1 VLVVDDSVVIRR
13 LVAEVL
19 SGDPEIEV
27 VGSAANGLIALA
39 RLQSTVVDIIT
50 LDIEMPVLD
59 GIQTLQ
65 RLRAIKNTRPVIMF
79 STLTEQ
85 GAAATLDALSAG
97 AADYVT
103 KPSNMGSITAARESV
118 RAQLLPKIKALAGR
132 PAHRAA
138 APVLPVARAEPPGAD
153 RPGRAGPP
161 RLLAIGCS
169 TGGPQ
174 ALTTVVSALPAGF
187 PLPVVVVQHM
197 PPVFTRLFAERLDR
211 QSALHVVEAS
221 AGDPV
226 VPGTVLVAPG
236 DFHLEVVPDPHNTG
250 AVIARLNQAPAE
262 NFCRPAVDVL
272 FRSVARTYGGAALA
286 VVLTGMGSDGCL
298 GAAEIKKLH
307 GEVLVQD
314 AATSVVWGMPGAIA
328 GRGLA
333 DAVLPL
339 GSIART
345 VIERAGRATPPRAP
359 AAPAAPAA
367 QAAPASAIGHRR

>member
-13 LVAEVL
+13 LVTDVL
-19 SGDPEIEV
+19 SDDPEIEV
-27 VGSAANGLIALA
+27 VATAANGLIALA
-39 RLQSTVVDIIT
+39 RLQSTPVDVIT
-50 LDIEMPVLD
+50 LDIEMPELN

-65 RLRAIKNTRPVIMF
+65 RLRVLRNTRPVIMF

-103 KPSNMGSITAARESV
+103 KPSNMGTVNAARESV
-118 RAQLLPKIKALAGR
+118 RAQLLPKVKALAGR
-132 PAHRAA
+132 PPHRAA
-138 APVLPVARAEPPGAD
+138 PSPALPAARVPAPRPERPERPD
-153 RPGRAGPP
+153 RGAGPP

-174 ALTTVVSALPAGF
+174 ALTTVLSALPASF

-211 QSALHVVEAS
+211 QSALHVTEAA
-221 AGDPV
+221 AGSPV

-236 DFHLEVVPDPHNTG
+236 DFHLEVVTDPQNKG
-250 AVIARLNQAPAE
+250 ATIVRLNQGPAE

-272 FRSVARTYGGAALA
+272 FRSVARTYGGAVLA

-298 GAAEIKKLH
+298 GAAEIKDVH

-339 GSIART
+339 GSIARA
-345 VIERAGRATPPRAP
+345 VMERAGRAMAAHAAAP
-359 AAPAAPAA
+359 KAAPAPVT
-367 QAAPASAIGHRR
+367 GNRR